1 MRDWQTE
8 LDELSRQATNFVKT
22 VEMKAKPSVA
32 SARSVLKPAAARF
45 PIAESGEREE
55 IMERVARFRAY
66 QQRAIRDREEY
77 ATSVMVKMKANLRT
91 WS

>member
-22 VEMKAKPSVA
+22 VEMKANPSVV
-32 SARSVLKPAAARF
+32 SAGSVLKPAAARF
-45 PIAESGEREE
+45 PIAKSSEREE
-55 IMERVARFRAY
+55 IMARVARFKAH

-77 ATSVMVKMKANLRT
+77 ATSVLIKMRATLRT

>member
-8 LDELSRQATNFVKT
+8 LDELSRHATDFVKT
-22 VEMKAKPSVA
+22 VKMKAKPSAVSARLVFKPA
-32 SARSVLKPAAARF
+32 SAPFFTAK
-45 PIAESGEREE
+45 SGEREE
-55 IMERVARFRAY
+55 IMERVARFKEH

-77 ATSVMVKMKANLRT
+77 ATSVLIKMKATPRT